1 MNLVMKA
8 FISSALVIGMV
19 PAHLFAKADL
29 GGSMTEASIEL
40 LQPTFRRRIR
50 QAPSNVEE
58 DHMHAAYGG
67 TNLVGSKF
75 RFVGED
81 VTTGE
86 ATRSARLENL
96 TYLNT
101 EKLCQH
107 S

>member
-1 MNLVMKA
+1 LTYNNPPSDVE
-8 FISSALVIGMV
+8 SDCIGEV
-19 PAHLFAKADL
+19 
-29 GGSMTEASIEL
+29 
-40 LQPTFRRRIR
+40 

-86 ATRSARLENL
+86 EAGTTFGPAECGASILP
-96 TYLNT
+96 TT
-101 EKLCQH
+101 KT
-107 S
+107 